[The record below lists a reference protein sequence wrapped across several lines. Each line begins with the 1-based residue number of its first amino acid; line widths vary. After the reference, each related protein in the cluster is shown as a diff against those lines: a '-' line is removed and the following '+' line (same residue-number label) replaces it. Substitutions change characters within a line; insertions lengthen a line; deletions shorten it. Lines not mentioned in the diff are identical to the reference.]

1 MGMLYIMTGDWYAQ
15 VRDVFEVKKN
25 HGFSG
30 TPITDTGKL
39 GGKLLGI
46 VTSRDIDFLE
56 GSQDTPLE
64 NVMTTDLVTADA
76 GVKLSDANR

>member
-1 MGMLYIMTGDWYAQ
+1 M
-15 VRDVFEVKKN
+15 RDVFDIKKH
-25 HGFSG
+25 HGFCG
-30 TPITDTGKL
+30 TPITDTGRL

-56 GSQDTPLE
+56 GSLDVSLDQ
-64 NVMTTDLVTADA
+64 VMTTDLVTADA